1 MERKRKRHFSDKMEK
16 FCLAY
21 VETANAAESY
31 RIAYNTEKMAEKTI
45 QREGYNLLQRPQI
58 QERLEELRGQVMD
71 RHQITVDTLL
81 MELEEARRL
90 ALTTKKAAAAVT
102 ATMGKAKLLGL
113 DKQIVEVTG
122 KDGSAIEVKEIG
134 AAQLKE
140 ELRKIGYGRESNQL
154 DSKRYEAN

>member
-1 MERKRKRHFSDKMEK
+1 MMG
-16 FCLAY
+16 L
-21 VETANAAESY
+21 VLQ
-31 RIAYNTEKMAEKTI
+31 ILMAEKTI

-122 KDGSAIEVKEIG
+122 KDGGDIKTTSTVTVSEKVMNSIIDR
-134 AAQLKE
+134 L
-140 ELRKIGYGRESNQL
+140 
-154 DSKRYEAN
+154 

>member
-21 VETANAAESY
+21 VETVNAAESY

-58 QERLEELRGQVMD
+58 QERLEELRGQIMD

-122 KDGSAIEVKEIG
+122 KDGGDIKTTSTVTVSEKVMNSIIDR
-134 AAQLKE
+134 L
-140 ELRKIGYGRESNQL
+140 
-154 DSKRYEAN
+154 

>member
-122 KDGSAIEVKEIG
+122 KDGGDIKTASTVTVSEKVMNSIIDR
-134 AAQLKE
+134 L
-140 ELRKIGYGRESNQL
+140 
-154 DSKRYEAN
+154 